1 MRLQDLTNGYDFA
14 TAATFVFIFGVVPIA
29 TFLSIFVLKTPDDKP
44 LIGIFA
50 TVIETVFNSIVGLLR
65 AIRGVL

>member
-1 MRLQDLTNGYDFA
+1 MRLQALTNGYDLA
-14 TAATFVFIFGVVPIA
+14 TVSTFVFLFGIVPIA
-29 TFLSIFVLKTPDDKP
+29 TFLSISVLKTPDDKP

-50 TVIETVFNSIVGLLR
+50 TVIETVFNSVVELLR